1 MKSRK
6 NNKSNTELSAREKQ
20 IVQLLINGY
29 STRDIAYGLNIS
41 SETVKTHRKNI
52 HRKLRT
58 HSVVQLMIKVR
69 DLEFSITYL
78 IL

>member
-1 MKSRK
+1 MNTRDNRKSG
-6 NNKSNTELSAREKQ
+6 TELSSREKQ
-20 IVQLLINGY
+20 IVKLLVNGY

-58 HSVVQLMIKVR
+58 HSVVQLIIKVR
-69 DLEFSITYL
+69 DLDLEL
-78 IL
+78 A